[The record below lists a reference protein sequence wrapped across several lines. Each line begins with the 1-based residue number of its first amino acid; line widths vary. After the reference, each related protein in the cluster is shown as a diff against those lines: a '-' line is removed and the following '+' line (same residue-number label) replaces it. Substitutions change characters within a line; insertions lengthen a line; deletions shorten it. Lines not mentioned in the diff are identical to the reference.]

1 MAAIAP
7 PWPRPALDTA
17 TRPLIVPTA
26 QGPFGD
32 VGTIGSVVAE
42 GAAGT
47 FAGLPVYTDANISTN
62 VGLGTEDIVIVA
74 RFPDCYLW
82 ESELSLQ
89 SFDAT
94 YADQMSVGEFVQRLH
109 PRPLRCRRQH
119 HQRYRS
125 GRACPLDLGGARQRH
140 RPVRA

>member
-1 MAAIAP
+1 MTSATASESFYNKVVAAATAIATARYLPAAAIVMHPNRWA
-7 PWPRPALDTA
+7 WVLEALDTA
-17 TRPLIVPTA
+17 TRPLIVLTA

-47 FAGLPVYTDANISTN
+47 FAGLPVYTDANIPIN

-94 YADQMSVGEFVQRLH
+94 YAD
-109 PRPLRCRRQH
+109 
-119 HQRYRS
+119 
-125 GRACPLDLGGARQRH
+125 
-140 RPVRA
+140 